1 MIVLNQFI
9 KALCRF
15 CLYGSFS
22 CFHYGF
28 LTGNRLKD
36 EPNKNDIGKPVKHAE
51 NYICK
56 FVR

>member
-9 KALCRF
+9 KTFFRF
-15 CLYGSFS
+15 RLYRSFS
-22 CFHYGF
+22 CFHNVF

-36 EPNKNDIGKPVKHAE
+36 EPNENDIGKPVKHSE